1 MRYRLRLLTLRRE
14 RLYDR
19 YDQQLPAISLIPAG
33 LSTAKDAMGDV

>member
-19 YDQQLPAISLIPAG
+19 YDQQLPLIPTG
-33 LSTAKDAMGDV
+33 LSAGKDATGDI